1 MLNKLVISTICL
13 VTLLACGGPAEGP
26 DEEQVV
32 IRPVKVI
39 RASADERIRVVRLP
53 AIVGAA
59 DNSILTFQVSGL
71 LQQLQI
77 SEGQEV
83 TRGQVLATLDQ
94 RDFRNS
100 VNSAQA
106 QFDNAQT
113 ELERAQR
120 LIDENAIARSVLDQR
135 RSARDVASASLD
147 SARKR
152 LDDTVIRAPF
162 SGVVADIHVESFETI
177 GAQQPVLTLQSAG
190 DAEAIVQVPASLI
203 INIQQLEPIETFLE
217 LDAAP
222 GVRLASTFVE
232 SSSAADP
239 TTQTFESRFSF
250 TPPEELLILPGMTGL
265 LTGTFR
271 TNVTEDIGGIVI
283 PGSAII
289 AEAGETYVWIVDEES
304 LTVSRRDIDVS
315 SGVGEGIRV
324 IDGLQEGELIV
335 GAGGPYLTEGAEI
348 RIYEN

>member
-1 MLNKLVISTICL
+1 M
-13 VTLLACGGPAEGP
+13 
-26 DEEQVV
+26 
-32 IRPVKVI
+32 
-39 RASADERIRVVRLP
+39 
-53 AIVGAA
+53 
-59 DNSILTFQVSGL
+59 
-71 LQQLQI
+71 
-77 SEGQEV
+77 
-83 TRGQVLATLDQ
+83 
-94 RDFRNS
+94 
-100 VNSAQA
+100 
-106 QFDNAQT
+106 
-113 ELERAQR
+113 
-120 LIDENAIARSVLDQR
+120 
-135 RSARDVASASLD
+135 
-147 SARKR
+147 
-152 LDDTVIRAPF
+152 
-162 SGVVADIHVESFETI
+162 
-177 GAQQPVLTLQSAG
+177 
-190 DAEAIVQVPASLI
+190 
-203 INIQQLEPIETFLE
+203 
-217 LDAAP
+217 
-222 GVRLASTFVE
+222 E

-271 TNVTEDIGGIVI
+271 TNVIEDIGGIVI